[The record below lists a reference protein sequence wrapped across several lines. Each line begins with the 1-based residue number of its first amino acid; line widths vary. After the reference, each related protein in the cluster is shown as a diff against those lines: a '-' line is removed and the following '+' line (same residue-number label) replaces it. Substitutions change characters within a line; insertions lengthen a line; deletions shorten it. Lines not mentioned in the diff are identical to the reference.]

1 MATRRLSVKFDTE
14 GFNQAVSQLQQTG
27 KAFDSALQRA
37 KQASREAVAAQ
48 RAARSSGDVSG
59 EVAAQRKLQQST
71 TAANRAV
78 AASYRELGIKSS
90 ESFDQLRARA
100 VSAFKAIRD
109 SGTASARDIANAQA
123 ALDSKLRDISAEQ
136 AAISANKAVAASYRE
151 LGVRSSESINQLKAK
166 AIAAFEAIKNSG
178 TASARD
184 IAVAQDALNNTLKDL
199 DSELD
204 GTGKTARDGG
214 GGFDVLTAAIGAATL
229 ALGGFIR
236 ASYQTGR
243 ATDTSLRAL
252 STLTDDSA
260 GLHKELQQLSKELG
274 YQVTATELATTGYD
288 VLSAGFNKT
297 ADVVEILKNSQKAAV
312 GGFAEIGIVAD
323 AVTTILN
330 AYGKGVGE
338 TEKVTS
344 QFIQTQND
352 GKIVVSQYAQQI
364 GSVASTAAASNVSLE
379 ELNATV
385 SVATAS
391 GVRVESAFTGLRQ
404 AISSIVKPSAEA
416 EKVAEKLGI
425 KFDAATL
432 KQKGFAAV
440 LEDVRKKA
448 GGNAQALGI
457 LFGSVEA
464 VAAVQPALNDFE
476 KFTEFIERQKNAAG
490 EADKAFQKMNG
501 SIASSEKSL
510 SGVADAIK
518 NKAWES
524 FGIIIRPIGAA
535 ITWMGNAFLGLPA
548 PIQSTIIVLTTLGI
562 SLTATLVAINL
573 LLKGAATLGISLAF
587 SIRGLSSYLIT
598 LATAISGLTTQSI
611 IATLTL
617 QGLKTQL
624 VGLQFAV
631 SNLIYVL
638 RFLIKDLATAALTFI
653 RSGGL
658 LTALGSAFAFL
669 ISPIGLLIIGLAA
682 LTAAFVVLYTKSE
695 VFRKG
700 VNFLGELLKTVF
712 LDAVN
717 TVKGAFDLLG
727 KAVNAVGRSI
737 NWFTTGTG
745 KNFDYLAAIIGN
757 FSNSTLGYLG
767 SLADWLAN
775 LDMFKPLIDSAK
787 NAAAGIKGAF
797 GEGNNPVK
805 NFLTDGPL
813 GLLGIKPISAAR
825 DYIGGLFGR
834 TQQRIDK
841 EAAAGKT
848 NQVNKTKLSPA
859 PVRPKLTGG
868 AGVTDLKGGDEKTE
882 GASSKKEYQQY
893 TFLKPTPASV
903 NSGMG
908 NRVHPITGKVTFH
921 AGIDTPDKLGTPV
934 KAPLPGKVTAA
945 GFNNGGYGNLV
956 DLESIDK
963 EGRKVTQRFA
973 HLSEVLVKVGDEI
986 EQGTVLGKVGST
998 GRTTGPHL
1006 HHEVRVNGK
1015 LVDPRSQFG
1024 KKFNL
1029 PVGKNVL
1036 SEDSVE
1042 AKPLTA
1048 QQKTV
1053 AGVIEMAKRLGMNP
1067 EDLLRVMLLETGGT
1081 LSPKA
1086 HGNGAVGLIGFTKDN
1101 QKELG
1106 ATLDQLGKMTAEEQ
1120 LPYVEK
1126 YLKIHSRGQ
1135 VLNSLEK
1142 VSATVYGGNPG
1153 VKLDS
1158 KPDGRLSLRQYVGRA
1173 KDRYSSQANK
1183 LIGEVDASTGDT
1195 LEVKAAIAE
1204 QVKDDAKLAR
1214 DRAYEEK
1221 KTQVTLAGER
1231 QRSEI
1236 ENAFAEA
1243 KNDLDKRL
1251 ATTKD
1256 EQSRTL
1262 LERRIASL
1270 DLDKTSLLQNSTLA
1284 SERAQVEFRINQ
1296 LMAVRATLTQEESDE
1311 LNSLENRR
1319 KAIHSERQDQLAE
1332 EARAFELRQAEN
1344 AAADKEADK
1353 QYLNQIR
1360 RLEQEVEINNL
1371 QGQQAEFG
1379 RQFYDAENNHY
1390 DRKLELEQQIAEVR
1404 ARGDEKALSTLQ
1416 ELSAQNDRRLQL
1428 DQQRVRDAELAANRE
1443 LNLSIDQIA
1452 HEQELSRLKG
1462 DQAER
1467 QKQLWEI
1474 EQAHRERSLE
1484 LETLTQQARE
1494 SGDYAAIE
1502 RLRVITELNDTR
1514 LQNELK
1520 QVTDQG
1526 NIAKQYYE
1534 TVGEAARAATQ
1545 QFFEDIFTGT
1555 KGLGD
1560 ALNSFLTSI
1569 LKAVAQLAAANVT
1582 KAIFSG
1588 FGGTGFATGGYVS
1601 GPGTGTSDSI
1611 AARLSNGEFVMRAKA
1626 VKHWGTNF
1634 LDSLNTMQTP
1644 ALSLATVG
1652 VGSSTGGSSRS
1663 QTIMMNVST
1672 PDANSFRKSGSQLG
1686 RDAAEQLRRGMNRN
1700 G

>member
-27 KAFDSALQRA
+27 RAFDSALQRA
-37 KQASREAVAAQ
+37 RQASREAVAAQ

-59 EVAAQRKLQQST
+59 EVAAQRRIEQSA
-71 TAANRAV
+71 TAANRA
-78 AASYRELGIKSS
+78 I
-90 ESFDQLRARA
+90 
-100 VSAFKAIRD
+100 
-109 SGTASARDIANAQA
+109 
-123 ALDSKLRDISAEQ
+123 
-136 AAISANKAVAASYRE
+136 AASYRE
-151 LGVRSSESINQLKAK
+151 LGVRSSESINQLRAR
-166 AIAAFEAIKNSG
+166 AVAAFEAIKASG

-184 IAVAQDALNNTLKDL
+184 IAAAQDALNNRLQDL
-199 DSELD
+199 DSQLGD
-204 GTGKTARDGG
+204 TGDTARDGG
-214 GGFDVLTAAIGAATL
+214 GGFDILTAAIGAATL

-252 STLTDDSA
+252 STLTDDSK

-312 GGFAEIGIVAD
+312 GGFAEIGVVAD

-352 GKIVVSQYAQQI
+352 GKIIVSQYAQQI
-364 GSVASTAAASNVSLE
+364 GGLASTAAASNVSLE

-524 FGIIIRPIGAA
+524 FGVIIRPIGAA
-535 ITWMGNAFLGLPA
+535 ITGMGNAFLALPG
-548 PIQSTIIVLTTLGI
+548 PIQSTIIVLT
-562 SLTATLVAINL
+562 SLTVTLAAALVAINL

-631 SNLIYVL
+631 SNLINVL
-638 RFLIKDLATAALTFI
+638 GFLIKDLATAALTFI
-653 RSGGL
+653 KSGGL

-669 ISPIGLLIIGLAA
+669 ISPIGLIIVGLAA

-700 VNFLGELLKTVF
+700 VNFLGELLKTIF

-717 TVKGAFDLLG
+717 TVKGAFNALG
-727 KAVNAVGRSI
+727 RAVNAVGKSI
-737 NWFTTGTG
+737 DWFATGTG
-745 KNFDYLAAIIGN
+745 KNFDKLLETIGN
-757 FSNSTLGYLG
+757 FSNSTLDYLG

-797 GEGNNPVK
+797 GEGDNPVK

-813 GLLGIKPISAAR
+813 GIFGIKPITAAR
-825 DYIGGLFGR
+825 DYLGGLFGR
-834 TQQRIDK
+834 PQQRIDK
-841 EAAAGKT
+841 EAAAEKT
-848 NQVNKTKLSPA
+848 NQVNKTKLSP
-859 PVRPKLTGG
+859 PPKTTKLTGG
-868 AGVTDLKGGDEKTE
+868 AGVDVKGGGDETSSKKEYQQGGGDET
-882 GASSKKEYQQY
+882 SSKKEYQQY

-934 KAPLPGKVTAA
+934 KASLPGKVTAA

-998 GRTTGPHL
+998 GNSTGPHL

-1029 PVGKNVL
+1029 PAGKNVL
-1036 SEDSVE
+1036 SEDNVE

-1081 LSPKA
+1081 LSPKP

-1135 VLNSLEK
+1135 ALNSLEK

-1173 KDRYSSQANK
+1173 KDRYSSQANE
-1183 LIGEVDASTGDT
+1183 LIGELDASTGDT
-1195 LEVKAAIAE
+1195 LKVKAAIAE

-1214 DRAYEEK
+1214 DRAYEK
-1221 KTQVTLAGER
+1221 KKARVTFDGER
-1231 QRSEI
+1231 QRSGI
-1236 ENAFAEA
+1236 ENKFADA
-1243 KNDLDKRL
+1243 KNYLGVEL

-1256 EQSRTL
+1256 EQSRKL

-1270 DLDKTSLLQNSTLA
+1270 DSDKTSLLQNSVLA
-1284 SERAQVEFRINQ
+1284 SERAIVEFRINQ
-1296 LMAVRATLTQEESDE
+1296 LMRVRATLTQEESDE
-1311 LNSLENRR
+1311 LNSLEDRR
-1319 KAIHSERQDQLAE
+1319 KAIHTERFDQLAE

-1360 RLEQEVEINNL
+1360 RLEQELEINNL
-1371 QGQQAEFG
+1371 QGQQAEFR
-1379 RQFYDAENNHY
+1379 RQFYDAENSYY
-1390 DRKLELEQQIAEVR
+1390 DRKQEIELQIAEAKAR
-1404 ARGDEKALSTLQ
+1404 ADEKALSNLQ
-1416 ELSAQNDRRLQL
+1416 ELSAQNERRLGVE
-1428 DQQRVRDAELAANRE
+1428 QQQVRDAELAANRE
-1443 LNLSIDQIA
+1443 LNLRIDQLA

-1467 QKQLWEI
+1467 QKQIWEL

-1484 LETLTQQARE
+1484 LETLIQQARE

-1502 RLRVITELNDTR
+1502 RLRVITELNDFR
-1514 LQNELK
+1514 LQRELK

-1526 NIAKQYYE
+1526 KIAVQYYE
-1534 TVGEAARAATQ
+1534 TVEEAARAATQ

-1555 KGLGD
+1555 KNLGD

-1569 LKAVAQLAAANVT
+1569 LKAVAQLAATNVT
-1582 KAIFSG
+1582 KAIFSS
-1588 FGGTGFATGGYVS
+1588 FGGEGYATGGYVS

-1611 AARLSNGEFVMRAKA
+1611 SARLSNGEFVMRAKA

-1634 LDSLNTMQTP
+1634 LDSLNTMQAP
-1644 ALSLATVG
+1644 ALSLATVD
-1652 VGSSTGGSSRS
+1652 VGSSAGGSSRS
-1663 QTIMMNVST
+1663 QTIVMNVST

-1686 RDAAEQLRRGMNRN
+1686 REAAEQLRRGMNRN

>member
-27 KAFDSALQRA
+27 RAFDSALQRA
-37 KQASREAVAAQ
+37 RQASREAVAAQ

-59 EVAAQRKLQQST
+59 EVAAQRRIEQSA
-71 TAANRAV
+71 TAANRA
-78 AASYRELGIKSS
+78 I
-90 ESFDQLRARA
+90 
-100 VSAFKAIRD
+100 
-109 SGTASARDIANAQA
+109 
-123 ALDSKLRDISAEQ
+123 
-136 AAISANKAVAASYRE
+136 AASYRE
-151 LGVRSSESINQLKAK
+151 LGVRSSESINQLRAR
-166 AIAAFEAIKNSG
+166 AVAAFEAIKASG

-184 IAVAQDALNNTLKDL
+184 IAAAQDALNNRLQDL
-199 DSELD
+199 DSQLGD
-204 GTGKTARDGG
+204 TGKTARDGG
-214 GGFDVLTAAIGAATL
+214 GGFDFLTAAIGAATL

-252 STLTDDSA
+252 STLTDDSK

-312 GGFAEIGIVAD
+312 GGFAEIGVVAD
-323 AVTTILN
+323 AATTILN

-352 GKIVVSQYAQQI
+352 GKIIVSQYAQQI

-510 SGVADAIK
+510 SGVANAIK

-524 FGIIIRPIGAA
+524 FGLIIKPISAA
-535 ITWMGNAFLGLPA
+535 IAGMGNAFLALPA
-548 PIQSTIIVLTTLGI
+548 PIQSTIIVLTSLTVTVVGTVAAFKILNAALATVGITNKLRSLVELELVLRNLRATGI
-562 SLTATLVAINL
+562 SFKAFQISQFVTNIGASFNLAAGFIGFYTKALIEAINIQRI
-573 LLKGAATLGISLAF
+573 AA
-587 SIRGLSSYLIT
+587 
-598 LATAISGLTTQSI
+598 
-611 IATLTL
+611 
-617 QGLKTQL
+617 
-624 VGLQFAV
+624 VQFV
-631 SNLIYVL
+631 
-638 RFLIKDLATAALTFI
+638 T
-653 RSGGL
+653 SGGL
-658 LTALGSAFAFL
+658 LTALGSAFTFL
-669 ISPIGLLIIGLAA
+669 ISPIGLIIVGLAA

-695 VFRKG
+695 LFRKG

-717 TVKGAFDLLG
+717 AVNGAFNALG
-727 KAVNAVGRSI
+727 RAINAVGKSI
-737 NWFTTGTG
+737 DWFATGTG
-745 KNFDYLAAIIGN
+745 KNFDELLKTIGN
-757 FSNSTLGYLG
+757 FSNSTLEYLG

-797 GEGNNPVK
+797 GEGDNPVK

-813 GLLGIKPISAAR
+813 GIFGIKPITAAR
-825 DYIGGLFGR
+825 DYLGGLFGR
-834 TQQRIDK
+834 TQERIDK
-841 EAAAGKT
+841 EAAAEKEKAK
-848 NQVNKTKLSPA
+848 VKLSPA

-868 AGVTDLKGGDEKTE
+868 AGVDIKGDSGGSSGSRGSNKEKEYVDFELVRPKGVQTSGYGWRKGRMHNGVDFSQGRARNKYPIEALLPGTVSQVGNDKGGWGNYVVVK
-882 GASSKKEYQQY
+882 
-893 TFLKPTPASV
+893 SV
-903 NSGMG
+903 
-908 NRVHPITGKVTFH
+908 
-921 AGIDTPDKLGTPV
+921 DKLGRLIEV
-934 KAPLPGKVTAA
+934 L
-945 GFNNGGYGNLV
+945 
-956 DLESIDK
+956 
-963 EGRKVTQRFA
+963 QA
-973 HLSEVLVKVGDEI
+973 HLDSVVVTVGQEVR
-986 EQGTVLGKVGST
+986 QGQLLGREGST
-998 GRTTGPHL
+998 GRSTGTHNHL
-1006 HHEVRVNGK
+1006 EVKVGGKKVNPSS
-1015 LVDPRSQFG
+1015 VIG
-1024 KKFNL
+1024 KKFSLSSNL
-1029 PVGKNVL
+1029 GSPSEVL
-1036 SEDSVE
+1036 ERRDSE
-1042 AKPLTA
+1042 A
-1048 QQKTV
+1048 QQAREK
-1053 AGVIEMAKRLGMNP
+1053 
-1067 EDLLRVMLLETGGT
+1067 
-1081 LSPKA
+1081 
-1086 HGNGAVGLIGFTKDN
+1086 
-1101 QKELG
+1101 
-1106 ATLDQLGKMTAEEQ
+1106 AEE
-1120 LPYVEK
+1120 
-1126 YLKIHSRGQ
+1126 
-1135 VLNSLEK
+1135 
-1142 VSATVYGGNPG
+1142 A
-1153 VKLDS
+1153 
-1158 KPDGRLSLRQYVGRA
+1158 A
-1173 KDRYSSQANK
+1173 K
-1183 LIGEVDASTGDT
+1183 
-1195 LEVKAAIAE
+1195 KAAEQAEEAAKKAAE

-1214 DRAYEEK
+1214 DRAYEK
-1221 KTQVTLAGER
+1221 KKARVTFDGER
-1231 QRSEI
+1231 QRSGI

-1270 DLDKTSLLQNSTLA
+1270 DSDKTSLLQNSVLA
-1284 SERAQVEFRINQ
+1284 SERAIVEFRINQ
-1296 LMAVRATLTQEESDE
+1296 LMRVRATLTQEESDE
-1311 LNSLENRR
+1311 LNSLEDRR
-1319 KAIHSERQDQLAE
+1319 KAIHTERFDQLAE

-1360 RLEQEVEINNL
+1360 RLEQELEINNL
-1371 QGQQAEFG
+1371 QGQQAEFR
-1379 RQFYDAENNHY
+1379 RQFYDAENSYY
-1390 DRKLELEQQIAEVR
+1390 DRKQEIELQIAEAKAR
-1404 ARGDEKALSTLQ
+1404 ADEKALSNLR
-1416 ELSAQNDRRLQL
+1416 ELSAQNERRLGVE
-1428 DQQRVRDAELAANRE
+1428 QQQVRDAELAANRE
-1443 LNLSIDQIA
+1443 LNLRIDQLA

-1467 QKQLWEI
+1467 QKQIWEL

-1484 LETLTQQARE
+1484 LETLIQQARE

-1502 RLRVITELNDTR
+1502 RLRVITELNDFR
-1514 LQNELK
+1514 LQRELK

-1526 NIAKQYYE
+1526 KIAVQYYE

-1555 KGLGD
+1555 KNLGD

-1569 LKAVAQLAAANVT
+1569 LKAVAQLAATNVT
-1582 KAIFSG
+1582 KAIFSS
-1588 FGGTGFATGGYVS
+1588 FGGGGYATGGYVS

-1611 AARLSNGEFVMRAKA
+1611 SARLSNGEFVMRAKA

-1634 LDSLNTMQTP
+1634 LDSLNTMQAP
-1644 ALSLATVG
+1644 ALSLATVD
-1652 VGSSTGGSSRS
+1652 VGSSAGGSSRS
-1663 QTIMMNVST
+1663 QTIVMNVST

-1686 RDAAEQLRRGMNRN
+1686 REAAEQLRRGMNRN

>member
-1 MATRRLSVKFDTE
+1 
-14 GFNQAVSQLQQTG
+14 
-27 KAFDSALQRA
+27 
-37 KQASREAVAAQ
+37 VAAQ
-48 RAARSSGDVSG
+48 RRI
-59 EVAAQRKLQQST
+59 EQSA
-71 TAANRAV
+71 TAANRA
-78 AASYRELGIKSS
+78 I
-90 ESFDQLRARA
+90 
-100 VSAFKAIRD
+100 
-109 SGTASARDIANAQA
+109 
-123 ALDSKLRDISAEQ
+123 
-136 AAISANKAVAASYRE
+136 AASYRE
-151 LGVRSSESINQLKAK
+151 LGVRSSESINQLRAR
-166 AIAAFEAIKNSG
+166 AVAAFEAIKASG

-184 IAVAQDALNNTLKDL
+184 IAAAQDALNNRLQDL
-199 DSELD
+199 DSQLGD
-204 GTGKTARDGG
+204 TGDTARDGG
-214 GGFDVLTAAIGAATL
+214 GGFDILTAAIGAATL

-252 STLTDDSA
+252 STLTDDSK

-312 GGFAEIGIVAD
+312 GGFAEIGVVAD
-323 AVTTILN
+323 AATTILN

-352 GKIVVSQYAQQI
+352 GKIIVSQYAQQI
-364 GSVASTAAASNVSLE
+364 GGLASTAAASNVSLE

-501 SIASSEKSL
+501 SIASSEKTL

-524 FGIIIRPIGAA
+524 FGVIIRPIGAA
-535 ITWMGNAFLGLPA
+535 ITGMGNAFLALPG
-548 PIQSTIIVLTTLGI
+548 PIQSTIIVLT
-562 SLTATLVAINL
+562 SLTVTLAAALVAINL

-638 RFLIKDLATAALTFI
+638 GFLIKDLAAAALTFI

-669 ISPIGLLIIGLAA
+669 ISPIGLIIVGLAA

-700 VNFLGELLKTVF
+700 VNFLGELLKTIF

-717 TVKGAFDLLG
+717 TVKGAFNALG
-727 KAVNAVGRSI
+727 RAVNAVGKSI
-737 NWFTTGTG
+737 DWFATGTG
-745 KNFDYLAAIIGN
+745 KNFDKLLETIGN
-757 FSNSTLGYLG
+757 FSNSTLDYLG

-797 GEGNNPVK
+797 GGPSKKGDV
-805 NFLTDGPL
+805 FGPL
-813 GLLGIKPISAAR
+813 KDLVIKPVYRIGKGAVN
-825 DYIGGLFGR
+825 YIGGLFGR

-841 EAAAGKT
+841 EAAAEKERA
-848 NQVNKTKLSPA
+848 NPKLSP
-859 PVRPKLTGG
+859 PPKTTKLTGG
-868 AGVTDLKGGDEKTE
+868 AGVDVKGGDDSE
-882 GASSKKEYQQY
+882 SKKKDDDSESKKKEEFVDFELLRPKGVQ
-893 TFLKPTPASV
+893 T
-903 NSGMG
+903 SGYGWRKGRMHNG
-908 NRVHPITGKVTFH
+908 VDFSQGKARNKYPIE
-921 AGIDTPDKLGTPV
+921 AL
-934 KAPLPGKVTAA
+934 LPGKVSEV
-945 GFNNGGYGNLV
+945 GFDKGGWGNYVVVKSV
-956 DLESIDK
+956 DKL
-963 EGRKVTQRFA
+963 GRLIEVLQA
-973 HLSEVLVKVGDEI
+973 HLDSVVVTVGQEVR
-986 EQGTVLGKVGST
+986 QGQLLGREGST
-998 GRTTGPHL
+998 GRSTGTHNHL
-1006 HHEVRVNGK
+1006 EVKVGGRKVNPSS
-1015 LVDPRSQFG
+1015 VIG
-1024 KKFNL
+1024 KKFSLSSNL
-1029 PVGKNVL
+1029 GSPSEVL
-1036 SEDSVE
+1036 ERRDSE
-1042 AKPLTA
+1042 A
-1048 QQKTV
+1048 QQAIT
-1053 AGVIEMAKRLGMNP
+1053 
-1067 EDLLRVMLLETGGT
+1067 
-1081 LSPKA
+1081 
-1086 HGNGAVGLIGFTKDN
+1086 
-1101 QKELG
+1101 
-1106 ATLDQLGKMTAEEQ
+1106 
-1120 LPYVEK
+1120 
-1126 YLKIHSRGQ
+1126 
-1135 VLNSLEK
+1135 
-1142 VSATVYGGNPG
+1142 
-1153 VKLDS
+1153 
-1158 KPDGRLSLRQYVGRA
+1158 
-1173 KDRYSSQANK
+1173 
-1183 LIGEVDASTGDT
+1183 
-1195 LEVKAAIAE
+1195 KAAEVAKEAAE
-1204 QVKDDAKLAR
+1204 KTKTDAKAAR
-1214 DRAYEEK
+1214 DRAYEQK

-1270 DLDKTSLLQNSTLA
+1270 DSDKTSLLQNSVLA
-1284 SERAQVEFRINQ
+1284 SERAIVEFRINQ
-1296 LMAVRATLTQEESDE
+1296 LMRVRATLTQEESDE
-1311 LNSLENRR
+1311 LNSLEDRR
-1319 KAIHSERQDQLAE
+1319 KAIHTERFDQLAE

-1360 RLEQEVEINNL
+1360 RLEQELEINNL
-1371 QGQQAEFG
+1371 QGQQAEFR
-1379 RQFYDAENNHY
+1379 RQFYDAENSYY
-1390 DRKLELEQQIAEVR
+1390 DRKQEIELQIAEAKAR
-1404 ARGDEKALSTLQ
+1404 ADEKALSNLQ
-1416 ELSAQNDRRLQL
+1416 ELSAQNERRLGVE
-1428 DQQRVRDAELAANRE
+1428 QQQVRDAELAANRE
-1443 LNLSIDQIA
+1443 LNLRIDQLA

-1467 QKQLWEI
+1467 QKQIWEL

-1484 LETLTQQARE
+1484 LETLIQQARE

-1502 RLRVITELNDTR
+1502 RLRVITELNDFR
-1514 LQNELK
+1514 LQRELK

-1526 NIAKQYYE
+1526 KIAVQYYE
-1534 TVGEAARAATQ
+1534 TVEEAARAATQ

-1555 KGLGD
+1555 KNLGD

-1569 LKAVAQLAAANVT
+1569 LKAVAQLAATNVT
-1582 KAIFSG
+1582 KAIFSS
-1588 FGGTGFATGGYVS
+1588 FGGEGYATGGYVS

-1611 AARLSNGEFVMRAKA
+1611 SARLSNGEFVMRAKA

-1634 LDSLNTMQTP
+1634 LDSLNTMQAP
-1644 ALSLATVG
+1644 ALSLATVD
-1652 VGSSTGGSSRS
+1652 VGSSAGGSSRS
-1663 QTIMMNVST
+1663 QTIVMNVST

-1686 RDAAEQLRRGMNRN
+1686 REAAEQLRRGMNRN